1 MRKSPIMWGDSFD
14 NIFVNELEQA
24 MTINQS
30 RFLTHQRIINTM
42 KSGFVECNPVS
53 LTTLSRDNKEKVWHV
68 LTIKVPMF
76 FA

>member
-1 MRKSPIMWGDSFD
+1 MEW
-14 NIFVNELEQA
+14 NLHLHL
-24 MTINQS
+24 TL
-30 RFLTHQRIINTM
+30 FLAHQRIINTM
-42 KSGFVECNPVS
+42 KSGLVECNPVS